1 MKIILATN
9 WGIGDWLIAAFS
21 GIISGVS
28 AICVFLICIILSVTV
43 IGILWGK
50 LWNKNWNLSG
60 MNGILVMALSFIAA
74 LSLSLAE
81 VTDGGNF
88 FQENAIATL
97 SKASKGDA
105 ITGKAGSIK
114 KEESGYKLVAAIAKA
129 KDRNED
135 DQSINIDK
143 NSVTSLKT
151 TYNLL
156 IGLFFSS
163 IIGLI
168 ITIATLCL
176 NDLKRIPAVSRS

>member
-9 WGIGDWLIAAFS
+9 LGIGDWLIAAFS
-21 GIISGVS
+21 GIVSGVS
-28 AICVFLICIILSVTV
+28 AICVFLTCIILSVTV

-60 MNGILVMALSFIAA
+60 MNGILVMALSLIAA

-81 VTDGGNF
+81 VSDGGNF
-88 FQENAIATL
+88 FQANGIAEL
-97 SKASKGDA
+97 NKASKTDPAGNPRTVKKGD
-105 ITGKAGSIK
+105 I
-114 KEESGYKLVAAIAKA
+114 GYDLVKAIAPK
-129 KDRNED
+129 KDVHKD
-135 DQSINIDK
+135 DSIVISPH
-143 NSVTSLKT
+143 SVNSLKT

-176 NDLKRIPAVSRS
+176 NDLKRIPTVSRS